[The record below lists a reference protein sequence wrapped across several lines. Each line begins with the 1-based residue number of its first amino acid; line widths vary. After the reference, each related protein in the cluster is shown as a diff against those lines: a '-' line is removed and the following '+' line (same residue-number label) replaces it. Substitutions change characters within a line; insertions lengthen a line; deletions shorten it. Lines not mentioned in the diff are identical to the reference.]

1 MEPLHPRR
9 AGSTQI
15 LLAGR
20 VVLPFLAGYYLSY
33 VYRAVNAVLGP
44 TLAREFGLS
53 AAELGFL
60 TGVYFFSFGL
70 FQIPLG
76 VLLDRFGPRR
86 VNGTL
91 LVLAVA
97 GGVGFAV
104 SQSFETLVLSR
115 ALIGLGV
122 SACLMGMIQAFV
134 LWFPPE
140 RTGTMIALAYSMG
153 GLGAISASSP
163 LEAALGYFDWR
174 QIFLGLAAAT
184 LALSALFA
192 LWVPEHA
199 RKGNPAPLAEQ
210 ARGLREIVR
219 DGAFWRVAIAIGT
232 NQCAVVS
239 LFTLWMTAWLR
250 DVAGYD
256 RASAANGL
264 FWAALALI
272 AGYFFFG
279 RLGDARARRGLSPLP
294 LFVAGVAAS
303 VAMLGLLAS
312 GITTGAVLIWSAFVF
327 FGTGATLA
335 HSIATRRFPREMAGR
350 VNTALNTFTFMG
362 IFLGQ
367 WATGAVLNRLPPT
380 ATGYDP
386 RGYAYALGAL
396 ALIQAAGLA
405 WLWAG
410 RRAVLTPRVAVP
422 AG

>member
-1 MEPLHPRR
+1 
-9 AGSTQI
+9 
-15 LLAGR
+15 
-20 VVLPFLAGYYLSY
+20 

-53 AAELGFL
+53 ATELGFL

-76 VLLDRFGPRR
+76 MLLDRFGPRR

-91 LVLAVA
+91 LVLAAA
-97 GGVGFAV
+97 GGLGFAF

-163 LEAALGYFDWR
+163 LEAALGHFDWR

-192 LWVPEHA
+192 FWVPEHE
-199 RKGNPAPLAEQ
+199 RKTKPAPLSEQ

-219 DGAFWRVAIAIGT
+219 DGAFWRVAIAIGA

-250 DVAGYD
+250 DVAGFD
-256 RASAANGL
+256 GSAAASGL

-303 VAMLGLLAS
+303 VAMLVLLAL
-312 GITTGAVLIWSAFVF
+312 GLTRGAVLVWSAFVF

-367 WATGAVLNRLPPT
+367 WATGAVLNRFPPT

-405 WLWAG
+405 WLWTG
-410 RRAVLTPRVAVP
+410 RKAVLTARASIP

>member
-1 MEPLHPRR
+1 MFR
-9 AGSTQI
+9 I
-15 LLAGR
+15 
-20 VVLPFLAGYYLSY
+20 VLPFLAGYYLSY

-44 TLAREFGLS
+44 TLAGEFGLS
-53 AAELGFL
+53 ATELGFL

-76 VLLDRFGPRR
+76 MLLDRFGPRR

-91 LVLAVA
+91 LVLAAA
-97 GGVGFAV
+97 GGLAFANAH
-104 SQSFETLVLSR
+104 SFDSLVLAR

-140 RTGTMIALAYSMG
+140 RTGIMIALAYSMG
-153 GLGAISASSP
+153 GLGAITAASP
-163 LEAALGYFDWR
+163 LEAALAYFDWR
-174 QIFLGLAAAT
+174 EIFVGLAVVT
-184 LALSALFA
+184 LALSAVFA
-192 LWVPEHA
+192 LWVPEHT
-199 RKGNPAPLAEQ
+199 RKSAPAPLAGQ
-210 ARGLREIVR
+210 VAGLGRILR
-219 DGAFWRVAIAIGT
+219 DGAFWRVAIAIGA

-256 RASAANGL
+256 RAAAASGL
-264 FWAALALI
+264 TWAAVSLI

-279 RLGDARARRGLSPLP
+279 RLGDARSRRGHSPLP
-294 LFVAGVAAS
+294 LFAAGVAAS
-303 VAMLGLLAS
+303 LAMLVVLAL
-312 GITTGAVLIWSAFVF
+312 GVTTGAVLIWSAFVF

-367 WATGAVLNRLPPT
+367 WATGAVLNHFPPS

-386 RGYAYALGAL
+386 RGYAYALSAL
-396 ALIQAAGLA
+396 ALVQAAGLA
-405 WLWAG
+405 WLWLG
-410 RRAVLTPRVAVP
+410 RRVVLTPP
-422 AG
+422 AQ

>member
-1 MEPLHPRR
+1 
-9 AGSTQI
+9 
-15 LLAGR
+15 
-20 VVLPFLAGYYLSY
+20 
-33 VYRAVNAVLGP
+33 VNAVLGP
-44 TLAREFGLS
+44 TLAREFHLS
-53 AAELGFL
+53 ATELGFL

-70 FQIPLG
+70 FQVPLG
-76 VLLDRFGPRR
+76 MLLDRFGPRR

-91 LVLAVA
+91 LVLAAA
-97 GGVGFAV
+97 GGVAFAYG
-104 SQSFETLVLSR
+104 QSFGALVLAR

-122 SACLMGMIQAFV
+122 SACLMGTIQAFV

-140 RTGTMIALAYSMG
+140 RTGTMIALAYSVG

-163 LEAALGYFDWR
+163 LDAALRHFDWR
-174 QIFLGLAAAT
+174 EIFIGLAAAT

-199 RKGNPAPLAEQ
+199 RKGTPTPLAEQ
-210 ARGLREIVR
+210 TRGLRDILR

-256 RASAANGL
+256 RSAAASGL
-264 FWAALALI
+264 AWAAVALI

-279 RLGDARARRGLSPLP
+279 RLGDARTRHGRSPLP
-294 LFVAGVAAS
+294 LFVAGIAAS
-303 VAMLGLLAS
+303 VLMLALLAL
-312 GITTGAVLIWSAFVF
+312 GVTTGAVLIWSAFMF

-335 HSIATRRFPREMAGR
+335 HSMATRRFPREMAGR

-367 WATGAVLNRLPPT
+367 WATGAVLNRFPPS

-396 ALIQAAGLA
+396 ALIQAGGLA

-410 RRAVLTPRVAVP
+410 RRAVLTPR
-422 AG
+422 

>member
-1 MEPLHPRR
+1 VEP
-9 AGSTQI
+9 

-20 VVLPFLAGYYLSY
+20 SRITQAISIVLPFLAGYYLSY

-44 TLAREFGLS
+44 TLAREFDLS
-53 AAELGFL
+53 ATGLGFL

-91 LVLAVA
+91 LVLAA
-97 GGVGFAV
+97 GGGLGFAY

-153 GLGAISASSP
+153 GLGAITASSP
-163 LEAALGYFDWR
+163 LEAALQHLDWR
-174 QIFLGLAAAT
+174 QIFIGLSAAT
-184 LALSALFA
+184 LALALLFA
-192 LWVPEHA
+192 FWVPEHA
-199 RKGNPAPLAEQ
+199 RKGTPAPLAAQ
-210 ARGLREIVR
+210 ARGLGGIVR
-219 DGAFWRVAIAIGT
+219 DGAFWRVAVAIGT

-250 DVAGYD
+250 DVAGFD
-256 RASAANGL
+256 RAAAADGL
-264 FWAALALI
+264 FWAAIALI

-279 RLGDARARRGLSPLP
+279 RLADARARRGLSPLP
-294 LFVAGVAAS
+294 LFVAGTALS
-303 VAMLGLLAS
+303 LAMLVVLAL
-312 GITTGAVLIWSAFVF
+312 GVTRGAVLIWSAFVF

-350 VNTALNTFTFMG
+350 INTALNTFTFMG

-367 WATGAVLNRLPPT
+367 WATGAVLNRFPPSVS
-380 ATGYDP
+380 AGEAGYDP

-396 ALIQAAGLA
+396 ALIQGAGLA

-410 RRAVLTPRVAVP
+410 RRSVLTPR
-422 AG
+422 

>member
-1 MEPLHPRR
+1 
-9 AGSTQI
+9 
-15 LLAGR
+15 
-20 VVLPFLAGYYLSY
+20 

-53 AAELGFL
+53 ATELGFL

-76 VLLDRFGPRR
+76 MLLDRFGPRR

-91 LVLAVA
+91 LVLAAA
-97 GGVGFAV
+97 GGVGFAF

-163 LEAALGYFDWR
+163 LEAALGHLDWR

-184 LALSALFA
+184 LALTALFA
-192 LWVPEHA
+192 FWVPEHE
-199 RKGNPAPLAEQ
+199 RKGKPAPLAHQ

-250 DVAGYD
+250 DVAGFD
-256 RASAANGL
+256 RSAAASGL
-264 FWAALALI
+264 FWAAMALI
-272 AGYFFFG
+272 GGYFFFG

-303 VAMLGLLAS
+303 VAMLLLLAL

-367 WATGAVLNRLPPT
+367 WATGAVLNRFPPT

-405 WLWAG
+405 WLWTG
-410 RRAVLTPRVAVP
+410 RKAVLTARASIP

>member
-1 MEPLHPRR
+1 
-9 AGSTQI
+9 
-15 LLAGR
+15 
-20 VVLPFLAGYYLSY
+20 
-33 VYRAVNAVLGP
+33 
-44 TLAREFGLS
+44 
-53 AAELGFL
+53 
-60 TGVYFFSFGL
+60 
-70 FQIPLG
+70 
-76 VLLDRFGPRR
+76 

-91 LVLAVA
+91 LVLAAA
-97 GGVGFAV
+97 GGVAFAYG
-104 SQSFETLVLSR
+104 QSFETLVLAR

-153 GLGAISASSP
+153 GLGAITASSP
-163 LEAALGYFDWR
+163 LEAALGHLDWR
-174 QIFLGLAAAT
+174 QIFIGLAGAT
-184 LALSALFA
+184 LLLAVVFA

-199 RKGNPAPLAEQ
+199 RKGTPARLAEQ
-210 ARGLREIVR
+210 ARGLGHILR

-239 LFTLWMTAWLR
+239 LFTLWITAWLR
-250 DVAGYD
+250 DVAGYE
-256 RASAANGL
+256 RAAAANGL
-264 FWAALALI
+264 AWAAVSLI

-294 LFVAGVAAS
+294 LFAAGVAAS
-303 VAMLGLLAS
+303 LAMLTVLAL
-312 GITTGAVLIWSAFVF
+312 GVTTGAVFTWSAFVF

-367 WATGAVLNRLPPT
+367 WATGAVLNRFPPS

-386 RGYAYALGAL
+386 RGYALALGAL
-396 ALIQAAGLA
+396 ALVQAAGLA
-405 WLWAG
+405 WLWLG
-410 RRAVLTPRVAVP
+410 RSRVLTPP
-422 AG
+422 G

>member
-1 MEPLHPRR
+1 MR
-9 AGSTQI
+9 I
-15 LLAGR
+15 
-20 VVLPFLAGYYLSY
+20 VLPFLAGYYLSY

-44 TLAREFGLS
+44 TLARDFGLS
-53 AAELGFL
+53 ATELGFL

-76 VLLDRFGPRR
+76 LLLDRFGPRR

-91 LVLAVA
+91 LVLAAA
-97 GGVGFAV
+97 GGLGFAF
-104 SQSFETLVLSR
+104 SHSFDTLVLSR

-153 GLGAISASSP
+153 GLGAITASSP
-163 LEAALGYFDWR
+163 LDAALGHFDWR
-174 QIFLGLAAAT
+174 QIFIALSVIT
-184 LALSALFA
+184 LALSAVFA

-199 RKGNPAPLAEQ
+199 RKGRPAPLRDQ
-210 ARGLREIVR
+210 ARGLGEIVR
-219 DGAFWRVAIAIGT
+219 DGAFWRVAVAIGT

-256 RASAANGL
+256 RAAAADGL

-272 AGYFFFG
+272 AGYLLFG

-294 LFVAGVAAS
+294 LFVAGVALS
-303 VAMLGLLAS
+303 VAMLALLAL
-312 GITTGAVLIWSAFVF
+312 GVTRGAVLIWSAFVF

-335 HSIATRRFPREMAGR
+335 HSIATRRFPRDMAGR

-362 IFLGQ
+362 IFVGQ
-367 WATGAVLNRLPPT
+367 WATGAVLNRFPPT
-380 ATGYDP
+380 AGGYDP
-386 RGYAYALGAL
+386 RGYTYALAAL

-410 RRAVLTPRVAVP
+410 RRLVLTPR
-422 AG
+422 